1 MEKMFK
7 YKMVIN
13 NRCRRCQEVET
24 FKHLIWECIETK
36 KIWTIFNELL
46 THLDLRE
53 EKIQDYDNIFMIGEI
68 EVISKIKIRL
78 IQEMIQIERP
88 VNWSR
93 EKLLKLAN
101 EIKNKEMY
109 NATKINKLE
118 KIKLKWVKIPIYQYS
133 SNSNEEI

>member
-7 YKMVIN
+7 YKMVTN
-13 NRCRRCQEVET
+13 NRCMRCQEVET
-24 FKHLIWECIETK
+24 YKHLLWECGETK
-36 KIWTIFNELL
+36 RIWMIFNEFVTQLG
-46 THLDLRE
+46 LRE
-53 EKIQDYDNIFMIGEI
+53 EKIQDYDNIFMIGET

-93 EKLLKLAN
+93 EKLLKLTN
-101 EIKNKEMY
+101 EMKNKEMY

-133 SNSNEEI
+133 SYSNEEI

>member
-36 KIWTIFNELL
+36 KIWTIFNEYL
-46 THLDLRE
+46 THLDIRE
-53 EKIQDYDNIFMIGEI
+53 GKIQVYDNIFMIGEI

-101 EIKNKEMY
+101 EVKNNEMY
-109 NATKINKLE
+109 NATRIYKLE
-118 KIKLKWVKIPIYQYS
+118 KTKLKWENIPKQD
-133 SNSNEEI
+133 